1 MRLRD
6 HLNREVV
13 QFWLNNLIILRGCK
27 NTLMQLPVGSMYIRF
42 DQKVLLFKHGKFI
55 KILKPGFFVNWK
67 GYTLEAYSAF
77 EELHTAGDP
86 AELLSDESFRNQT
99 ETVTVEAG
107 CIALYFEDGL
117 FKQVLAPG
125 KHIFWKNSRAKTF
138 QHIDLHNPGIGAD
151 VDRSILT
158 EGALR
163 PYIINYGIAP
173 HEKGL
178 LYFDQQFVKIL
189 EPGNYFFWKSLQSV
203 NVIKADMRTRQ
214 LEISGQEILTKDK
227 VLLRLNFMCRYQLTE
242 PLTALVKNADYEN
255 QLYVSFQLALRE
267 YVGILLFDELLQKKQ
282 EINTFVMENLRLY
295 EEQFGIKVLSCG
307 LKDIILPGEI
317 RDIVNQVLIAEKK
330 AQANIIT
337 RREETASTR
346 SLLNT
351 AKLMEENP
359 LLLKLKE
366 LEYIDKMSEKISQIS
381 ITGGGQILDQLKELL
396 TGNLGKSK

>member
-13 QFWLNNLIILRGCK
+13 QFWLNNPIILRGCK
-27 NTLMQLPVGSMYIRF
+27 NSLMQLPVGSMYIRY

-55 KILKPGFFVNWK
+55 KILKPGFFWNWQ
-67 GYTLEAYSAF
+67 GYELECHLVF

-86 AELLSDESFRNQT
+86 AELLADESLRAQT
-99 ETVTVEAG
+99 QTVTVSAG
-107 CIALYFEDGL
+107 HIALYFEDGL
-117 FKQVLAPG
+117 LKDVLTQG
-125 KHIFWKNSRAKTF
+125 LHIFWNNSRVKTF
-138 QHIDLHNPGIGAD
+138 QQIDLNNPEISADIDRNILTAD
-151 VDRSILT
+151 VI
-158 EGALR
+158 R
-163 PYIINYGIAP
+163 PYIISYSIEP
-173 HEKGL
+173 YEKGL
-178 LYFDQQFVKIL
+178 LYFDKQFIKIL
-189 EPGNYFFWKSLQSV
+189 EPGNYFFWKGVHSV
-203 NVIKADMRTRQ
+203 NVLKDDMRARQ

-227 VLLRLNFMCRYQLTE
+227 ILLRLNFMCRYKVID
-242 PLTALVKNADYEN
+242 PVTALVANADYEN
-255 QLYVSFQLALRE
+255 QLYVCFQLALRE
-267 YVGILLFDELLQKKQ
+267 YVGTLLFDELLQKKQ
-282 EINTFVMENLRLY
+282 EINAFVMESLQPY
-295 EEQFGIKVLSCG
+295 QAQFGIEVLSCG

-366 LEYIDKMSEKISQIS
+366 LEYVDKMSEKISQIS

-396 TGNLGKSK
+396 TGNLGKN